1 MPLKVL
7 VVDDEESLRTI
18 VAQSFRERGYAV
30 LTADNGTDGFNLAT
44 TERPDIVILDL
55 LMPGMLGFEV
65 CKRIRED
72 SNLKRTVVII
82 TSAKSYKPD
91 IDKAKELGADA
102 FVVKPADVD
111 ELITLAHEHLAKRTQ
126 AS

>member
-7 VVDDEESLRTI
+7 VVDDEESLRML
-18 VAQSFRERGYAV
+18 VAQFFKERGYIV
-30 LTADNGTDGFNLAT
+30 VTAEDGESGLQMALQ
-44 TERPDIVILDL
+44 ERPDIVILDL
-55 LMPGMLGFEV
+55 MMPGMLGFEV
-65 CKRIRED
+65 CKRIRQD
-72 SNLKRTVVII
+72 SSFAHTVVII

-91 IDKAKELGADA
+91 IEMAMELGADA

-111 ELITLAHEHLAKRTQ
+111 YLMTLATDLHAQRAQ

>member
-7 VVDDEESLRTI
+7 VIDDEETLRTI
-18 VAQSFRERGYAV
+18 VAQSFRDRGYTV
-30 LTADNGTDGFNLAT
+30 FTADNGTDGLDLAKK
-44 TERPDIVILDL
+44 ERPDIIILDL

-72 SNLKRTVVII
+72 AALTHSVVLI

-91 IDKAKELGADA
+91 IDKALELGADA
-102 FVVKPADVD
+102 FVVKPADTD
-111 ELITLAHEHLAKRTQ
+111 ELIALAQEHLSRRSPST
-126 AS
+126 